1 MGRRTIST
9 GVAVLLLLGATA
21 ALGQRLTEMYIPIG
35 KSPGLSGRHTMIG
48 TISAVDAKAR
58 RITCAYGSETT
69 TMQLTDR
76 TRVWIDRSRAK
87 LTSLNGTLSDCV
99 VGRRMEARW
108 VKDERKAGGEVEW
121 IKVEGP
127 EAGKP

>member
-1 MGRRTIST
+1 MARRTIST

-35 KSPGLSGRHTMIG
+35 QSPGLSGKHTMIG

-58 RITCAYGSETT
+58 RITCAYGSETA

-76 TRVWIDRSRAK
+76 TRIWIDRSKARQP
-87 LTSLNGTLSDCV
+87 SLKGALSDCV

-108 VKDERKAGGEVEW
+108 VNDERKAGGEVEW
-121 IKVEGP
+121 IKVEVAEPG
-127 EAGKP
+127 AR